1 MAVIYNNMLII
12 FRNNK
17 ATVRRCLFLLMCFLP
32 FTGWGQQSD
41 QVQSTDKSDAKA
53 LAIADKVI
61 KNMGGRKA
69 WQNTRYLA
77 WNWRGQYHVWDKAE
91 NNFRWEKDTLVVIAN
106 LNTRQ
111 GKAYS
116 NGKEIADEALRKK
129 LLDNIYP
136 VWANN
141 SYWFI
146 MPFKLRDEGVT
157 LKYKG
162 TGTTQAGEEAD
173 LIELTFKEVGVTPN
187 NRYILAVDKKSG
199 LITEWSYF
207 RNYTDE
213 KPGFT
218 RPWTDYQPYG
228 KIKIA
233 SGRGDSAMA
242 MTDIDVLE
250 NVPASVFNSPLPLKK
265 L

>member
-1 MAVIYNNMLII
+1 MKYVSRYSSLKSRFFTA
-12 FRNNK
+12 
-17 ATVRRCLFLLMCFLP
+17 LFLCLMPMLSMCQKKQEVA
-32 FTGWGQQSD
+32 G
-41 QVQSTDKSDAKA
+41 SDAQA
-53 LAIADKVI
+53 TEIADKVI
-61 KNMGGRKA
+61 KNMGGQKA
-69 WQNTRYLA
+69 WDNTRFLA
-77 WNWRGQYHVWDKAE
+77 WTWRNQYHVWDKYE

-116 NGKEIADEALRKK
+116 KGKDISNEAAGQK
-129 LLDNIYP
+129 LIQNMYP

-146 MPFKLRDEGVT
+146 MPFKLKDNGVN

-162 TGTTQAGEEAD
+162 VGTTQAGESAD
-173 LIELTFKEVGVTPN
+173 LLELTFEKVGVTPD

-218 RPWTDYQPYG
+218 MPWTNYQTYG
-228 KIKIA
+228 KIKVS
-233 SGRGDSAMA
+233 SGRGDAKMG
-242 MTDIDVLE
+242 MTDIAVLDK
-250 NVPASVFNSPLPLKK
+250 VPAAVFNSPTPITKLK
-265 L
+265 

>member
-1 MAVIYNNMLII
+1 MKFISKYASL
-12 FRNNK
+12 K
-17 ATVRRCLFLLMCFLP
+17 ANVSIVLFLCLLPVLSMC
-32 FTGWGQQSD
+32 QKNEE
-41 QVQSTDKSDAKA
+41 VANADAKA
-53 LAIADKVI
+53 TAIADKVI
-61 KNMGGRKA
+61 RNMGGQKA
-69 WQNTRYLA
+69 WNNTRFLA
-77 WNWRGQYHVWDKAE
+77 WTWRNQYHVWDKFE

-116 NGKEIADEALRKK
+116 KGKDITNEAAGQK
-129 LLDNIYP
+129 LIQNMYP

-146 MPFKLRDEGVT
+146 MPFKLKDNGVD

-162 TGTTQAGEEAD
+162 DGTTQAGEQAD
-173 LIELTFKEVGVTPN
+173 LLELTFEKVGVTPD

-218 RPWTDYQPYG
+218 MPWTNYQTYD
-228 KIKIA
+228 KIKIS
-233 SGRGDSAMA
+233 SGRGDAKMSI
-242 MTDIDVLE
+242 TDIAVLDK
-250 NVPASVFNSPLPLKK
+250 VPDAVFNSPEPIAKLK
-265 L
+265 

>member
-1 MAVIYNNMLII
+1 MKFISKYAFL
-12 FRNNK
+12 K
-17 ATVRRCLFLLMCFLP
+17 ANVSTILFLCLLPVLSMC
-32 FTGWGQQSD
+32 QKNEE
-41 QVQSTDKSDAKA
+41 VANADAKA
-53 LAIADKVI
+53 TAIADKVI
-61 KNMGGRKA
+61 KNMGGEKA
-69 WQNTRYLA
+69 WNNTRFLA
-77 WNWRGQYHVWDKAE
+77 WTWRNQYHVWDKFE

-116 NGKEIADEALRKK
+116 KGKDITNEAAGQK
-129 LLDNIYP
+129 LIQNMYP

-146 MPFKLRDEGVT
+146 MPFKLKDNGVS

-162 TGTTQAGEEAD
+162 DGTTQAGEQAD
-173 LIELTFKEVGVTPN
+173 LLELTFEKVGVTPD

-218 RPWTDYQPYG
+218 MPWTNYQTYD
-228 KIKIA
+228 KIKIS
-233 SGRGDSAMA
+233 SGRGDAKMGI
-242 MTDIDVLE
+242 TDIAVLDK
-250 NVPASVFNSPLPLKK
+250 VPDAVFNSPEPIAKLK
-265 L
+265 